1 MNIFS
6 NVRSDIIQI
15 VETLE
20 KQGTLPSGLPTVA
33 ITAEPPK
40 EQSHGDIATN
50 AALALA
56 KFAGKPPREL
66 AETIAAE
73 LRKLPY
79 VTKAD
84 IAGPG
89 FINLTLMLAT
99 WQHTLTDVLEHGIG
113 YGNSTIGEGKKI
125 NLEYVSVNP
134 TGPMHIGHARC
145 AVYGDALSLLLLKA
159 GYDVTKEY
167 YINDAGSQIDTL
179 ARSAYLRYREASGET
194 ISAIPE
200 GLYPGDYLVHTG
212 ESLFSHY
219 QKRLLDMD
227 ESEWL
232 PLVREFATDSMMALI
247 KNDLLSIGIQHD
259 IFTSEKRLHE
269 QSKIDEAVA
278 TLTEKKLVY
287 RGVLEPPKGKKP
299 DDWEEREQTLFRSTD
314 FGDDCDRPLKKSDGS
329 WTYFAA
335 DIAYALDKINR
346 GYDSLILVLGADH
359 SGYRKRMEAAVEA
372 LSNKRVDID
381 IILCQLV
388 NFVQDGE
395 PLKMSKRAG
404 NYITV
409 HDVLDIVGKD
419 ILRFIMLTRKNDMVM
434 DFDLEKVREQ
444 SKDNPVFYVQYAH
457 ARVQSILR
465 NAQTELPEAVSLL
478 SKLPKNLLERL
489 SSPHELKL
497 IRLIASW
504 PRIVETAA
512 LHHEPHRI
520 AFYLQDL
527 AAEFH
532 GLWNRGNDDKS
543 LRFIIPGDSE
553 LTAAR
558 LALVKSVAIIV
569 ASGLFIFNVE
579 PAQEMK

>member
-6 NVRSDIIQI
+6 KIRTDIITILDGLVQK
-15 VETLE
+15 TA
-20 KQGTLPSGLPTVA
+20 LPSGLPYIA
-33 ITAEPPK
+33 ITAEPPREK
-40 EQSHGDIATN
+40 SHGDIATN
-50 AALALA
+50 AAMALA
-56 KFAGKPPREL
+56 KFAGTNPRAL
-66 AETIAAE
+66 AELIAAE
-73 LRKLPY
+73 INTLPY
-79 VTKAD
+79 VTKVE

-89 FINLTLMLAT
+89 FINI
-99 WQHTLTDVLEHGIG
+99 TLTPSSWQNCLSDVLAHGIG
-113 YGNSTIGEGKKI
+113 YGNSDVGKGKKVNI
-125 NLEYVSVNP
+125 EYVSVNP

-159 GYDVTKEY
+159 GYNVTKEY

-179 ARSAYLRYREASGET
+179 ARSAYLRYREACGET
-194 ISAIPE
+194 VTIAD
-200 GLYPGDYLVHTG
+200 GLYPGDYLVQTG
-212 ESLFSHY
+212 ESLRAHY
-219 QKRLLDMD
+219 GQKLLAMS
-227 ESEWL
+227 EEEWL
-232 PLVREFATDSMMALI
+232 PLVRDFATDSMMALI
-247 KNDLLSIGIQHD
+247 RDDLQAIGITHD
-259 IFTSEKRLHE
+259 VFTSEKKLHHTH
-269 QSKIDEAVA
+269 KISEAVKI
-278 TLTEKKLVY
+278 LEGKKLVY
-287 RGVLEPPKGKKP
+287 HGVLEPPKGKKP
-299 DDWEEREQTLFRSTD
+299 DDWEEREQMLFRSTS
-314 FGDDCDRPLKKSDGS
+314 FGDDCDRPLRKSDGS

-346 GYDSLILVLGADH
+346 NFDSLILILGADH
-359 SGYRKRMEAAVEA
+359 GGYRKRMEAAVSA
-372 LSNKRVDID
+372 LSNESVDID

-388 NFVQDGE
+388 NFVQNGQ

-409 HDVLDIVGKD
+409 RDVLDMVGKD

-457 ARVQSILR
+457 ARAQSILR
-465 NAQTELPEAVSLL
+465 HAVQDMPDAAAL
-478 SKLPKNLLERL
+478 SHQATTPLLEQL
-489 SSPHELKL
+489 SSPAELQL

-504 PRIVETAA
+504 PRIVESAA

-532 GLWNRGNDDKS
+532 GLWNKGNEDKS
-543 LRFIIPGDSE
+543 LRFLQPEMVE

-558 LALVKSVAIIV
+558 LILVKTVAIII

-579 PAQEMK
+579 PVNEMQ